1 MGQKFIYI
9 FSLIMIFA
17 ASMQS
22 GLSYAQNCDE
32 LINIPEAEKKYATG
46 NFDEV
51 IELLSPCIEKGFSK
65 NAQAQAY
72 KLLAMTYLALDSE
85 RQAAISIQNLITIN
99 PYFDPEFTATPQFK
113 ELFKRVKDSQET
125 IIQITSVSKR
135 AENIQKVPA
144 TVVVITD
151 KDIAKRGYQNLEQ
164 VLHDLSGI
172 DMAKGNGPGYSNF
185 YVRGYR
191 STSNDRMLMLIDG
204 VEENDLASDNVPIS
218 RQYTLSDIE
227 RIEIVYG
234 PASTMYGNNAFVGV
248 INIITKKYREVID
261 GNNKLLVKGQAKLG
275 SWESKFIDAT
285 IAGKTKD
292 VAISITGRVFQCNEM
307 SLEKYPEWNFDPR
320 ISSDYTNRLD
330 LTGANAQSYIDKT
343 KLTTKY
349 PNSDLFN
356 VDYNNNNV
364 ATAIKLTPKGE
375 QRAAELDN
383 VLFNGNAYG
392 EKVKYSDVSKNYYI
406 KAKVEFKD
414 FYLTFTNWQTNEGAT
429 PWYTN
434 QVRLSS
440 NDLSRWVTSYRSFAT
455 SYNKI
460 LSEKFQIINIS
471 SYRLH
476 EINANTNLATY
487 KGYFNNKLS
496 FLDLANGIQPSYST
510 TNYYRVS
517 NQFRTEIRLLWSPL
531 PKLDINS
538 GIEYRNSIIQ
548 GNYITSG
555 TATPEESGL
564 PTDVSFLGG
573 NNFRVY
579 DLGTYSQSTYRYSE
593 NLNLVAGFRIDHNK
607 VRKNGGY
614 GAVFNPRL
622 SAVYS
627 KGNITFKAIYAEAF
641 KDASYLQKYGT
652 TADRQLNNPTLQP
665 EKVKNL
671 EFSLNYKISKKAGF
685 SISTYRAN
693 YSNSV
698 GLASVVLENGT
709 TTNQFQGIG
718 QQRIWGVQAEANYQ
732 SEQLTVWSNFTFTN
746 PLDLL
751 LDLRISDIAKFS
763 FNVGAN
769 YQLTKKIA
777 INATTHYVGA
787 RKTGAGT
794 SGSKNPILLFAPY
807 FVMNSAISYH
817 EILKGIS
824 LQASINN
831 LFNKEYFDPG
841 IRDADGVGS
850 ASRFP
855 QERRNISVGVIFDIK

>member
-1 MGQKFIYI
+1 MRRRFIYI
-9 FSLIMIFA
+9 FSLVMIIV
-17 ASMQS
+17 ASMQAS
-22 GLSYAQNCDE
+22 LLYAQNCDE

-51 IELLSPCIEKGFSK
+51 INLLLPCIEKGFSK
-65 NAQAQAY
+65 NAQVQAN

-85 RQAAISIQNLITIN
+85 RQAALSIQNLITIN
-99 PYFDPEFTATPQFK
+99 PYFEPEFTATPQFK
-113 ELFKRVKDSQET
+113 DLFRRVKDSQES

-144 TVVVITD
+144 TVIVITE
-151 KDIAKRGYQNLEQ
+151 KDITKRGYQNLEQ
-164 VLHDLSGI
+164 LLHDLSGM

-218 RQYTLSDIE
+218 RQYSLTDIE

-248 INIITKKYREVID
+248 INIITKKYRESID
-261 GNNKLLVKGQAKLG
+261 GNNKLWLKGQAKLG
-275 SWESKFIDAT
+275 SWNSKLIDAT
-285 IAGKTKD
+285 VAGKTKD
-292 VAISITGRVFQCNEM
+292 IAISITGRVFQSNEM
-307 SLEKYPEWNFDPR
+307 NLSKYQELNFDPR
-320 ISSDYTNRLD
+320 VSSDYTNRLD
-330 LTGANAQSYIDKT
+330 LTGVNAQSYIDKT

-356 VDYNNNNV
+356 VDYNNNV

-383 VLFNGNAYG
+383 VLFNGKTVNY
-392 EKVKYSDVSKNYYI
+392 DDFSKNYYV
-406 KAKVEFKD
+406 KAKIEFKD

-440 NDLSRWVTSYRSFAT
+440 RDLSRWVTSYRSFAT
-455 SYNKI
+455 FYNKAF
-460 LSEKFQIINIS
+460 SEKFQLINIS

-476 EINANTNLATY
+476 EINSNTNLATY
-487 KGYFNNKLS
+487 KGYFNNKLN
-496 FLDLANGIQPSYST
+496 FLDLANGVEPSYST

-517 NQFRTEIRLLWSPL
+517 NQFRTELRLLWSPL

-564 PTDVSFLGG
+564 PTDVNFLGG

-579 DLGTYSQSTYRYSE
+579 DLGAYSQSTYRYSE
-593 NLNLVAGFRIDHNK
+593 NLNLVAGFRVDNNK

-627 KGNITFKAIYAEAF
+627 KGNITLKGIYAEAF

-652 TADRQLNNPTLQP
+652 TADRKLNNPTLQP

-671 EFSLNYKISKKAGF
+671 EFSLNYKISKKAGI

-709 TTNQFQGIG
+709 TTSQFQGIG
-718 QQRIWGVQAEANYQ
+718 QQRILGAQAEANYQ
-732 SEQLTVWSNFTFTN
+732 TDQLTVWSNFTFTN
-746 PLDLL
+746 PLDLIL
-751 LDLRISDIAKFS
+751 NLRISDISKFS

-777 INATTHYVGA
+777 INATTHYVGS
-787 RKTGAGT
+787 RKTGVGT
-794 SGSKNPILLFAPY
+794 SGSKNPIQLFAPY
-807 FVMNSAISYH
+807 FVMNTAISYH
-817 EILKGIS
+817 DIFDGVS
-824 LQASINN
+824 LQVSINN

-855 QERRNISVGVIFDIK
+855 QERRNISAGVLFDIK